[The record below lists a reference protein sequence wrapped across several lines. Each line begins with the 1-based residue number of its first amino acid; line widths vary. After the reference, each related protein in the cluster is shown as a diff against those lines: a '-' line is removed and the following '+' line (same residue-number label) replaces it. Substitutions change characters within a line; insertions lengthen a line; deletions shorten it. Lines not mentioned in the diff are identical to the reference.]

1 MGYEYAYLTRK
12 QAGIVY
18 AATKSGDIT
27 MTKKAIG
34 MMYDAVGCPYVDLR
48 DDLRAVAV
56 RADRA
61 IGHLFEGRT
70 DIAQAILDGKDV
82 CSRPHVLGHVH
93 FEVTEDNVEEVR
105 ERDNLFAEVGDVM
118 DYDVTDGFDWFIVEA

>member
-1 MGYEYAYLTRK
+1 MKYEYAYLTRK

-18 AATKSGDIT
+18 AATKRGDIT
-27 MTKKAIG
+27 MTKRAIG
-34 MMYDAVGCPYVDLR
+34 MMYDAVGCPYADLR

-61 IGHLFEGRT
+61 IGHLFEGRN
-70 DIAQAILDGKDV
+70 DIAQAILDGRDV
-82 CSRPHVLGHVH
+82 ERRPHVLGHVH
-93 FEVTEDNVEEVR
+93 FEVTEDNLEEVQ

-118 DYDVTDGFDWFIVEA
+118 DYDVTDGFDWFVVEA